1 MKSFRVFIANHL
13 VGSGEGASEV
23 SDGSGSILFFGLL
36 VWRRAMLSFCMTW
49 EGFVSF
55 VIHDVCNRPSAFAS
69 DLRDE
74 PIQVLSRWLG
84 LAIST
89 YRSECQVV
97 TTSLSY

>member
-1 MKSFRVFIANHL
+1 MRVLLKL
-13 VGSGEGASEV
+13 VTV
-23 SDGSGSILFFGLL
+23 RVPYFFGLL

-49 EGFVSF
+49 EGIVSV

-97 TTSLSY
+97 IMSLSY

>member
-1 MKSFRVFIANHL
+1 MKMLLKLVTVRVRVLLKL
-13 VGSGEGASEV
+13 VTV
-23 SDGSGSILFFGLL
+23 RVPYVFGLF
-36 VWRRAMLSFCMTW
+36 VWGRAMLSFCMTW
-49 EGFVSF
+49 EGSVSF

-84 LAIST
+84 FVIST

-97 TTSLSY
+97 IMSLSY